1 MGSKS
6 LAINLGMGI
15 FVIVLWMFVIS
26 PELKATNDLL
36 ELNAE
41 NTGFIQVADYVGAPL
56 SDPIKMQFYW
66 IKTITE
72 EMGKEVMIHTVY
84 DYRDVNTGESFW
96 TVELDELVDKKTK
109 KYSEKSGFFAFP
121 PNVEKRD
128 YDVYDV
134 GGSVMPYK
142 FQGVKEI
149 DGLIVYVF
157 SGTVVF
163 DISSEYPDFDEPIF
177 EEYSSTNHIEP
188 ITGIDVSFRE
198 QFTDYAIID
207 DKKIPVLDAWDE
219 STQFSES
226 VLIKKARDLIIL
238 YSIYDTVIPSIIIL
252 FVFAIVIATEIIL
265 KLRKN
270 LIFQQQIRLEND
282 RMITIGEL
290 SARIAH
296 DIRNPLNVIKMS
308 NILIKNSINDSS
320 KIEKSLIRSN
330 RAIIRITRQVEGI
343 MGFLKE
349 SELKLELIS
358 VHKLLNSVISEMD
371 IPLGIEIKLPKND
384 IQIQCDVLQI
394 HSLFDNLITNAIQSI
409 NDNGIIILRL
419 SESNDMISVE
429 IENDGPNIPENMLNY
444 IFDPLFTTKQK
455 GTGLGLASCANIVK
469 QHNGTISVKNNPV
482 RFLVTLPVNTKLT

>member
-121 PNVEKRD
+121 PNVEKRN